1 MTSPTDHGGR
11 SRATKSRRA
20 EAAGTTHENDPHQ
33 KGAKGA
39 GHQVIPCGGAKGAED
54 VAMTAVGT
62 PLYVAPEIARG
73 ELYDESADVYSFGL
87 TLADMAT
94 EQNILEF
101 IGER

>member
-1 MTSPTDHGGR
+1 
-11 SRATKSRRA
+11 
-20 EAAGTTHENDPHQ
+20 
-33 KGAKGA
+33 
-39 GHQVIPCGGAKGAED
+39 
-54 VAMTAVGT
+54 MTAVGT